1 MPDPNSGPS
10 PAPKR
15 NAFLDQFVPSW
26 QSRVKTVG
34 PLMDKLMK
42 PTQPQPAV
50 IQPAAQVVKKS
61 STPAWQKAEGK
72 NDEGGLNAKGRASY
86 NKATGGNLK
95 APVTESN
102 PKGDRAKRQNSFC
115 ARMCGMKK
123 HETGSKTKADPDS
136 RINKSLRKWNCK
148 CSSALEFGKQ
158 AGLGMTVGTLGG
170 LLSGDGE
177 DRLRTA
183 GRGAIK
189 GLGFDMGAGA
199 GGALGGAVG
208 MASGDPRLA
217 LLGLVGGGVGGGV
230 LGQGIASSAIGPYE
244 TEQEKFDRILAA
256 REKEKTSMAN
266 LYAFGAKLAKSMCSP
281 CDMPNGPANKK
292 YMTGAS
298 PAVLDAAEKS
308 EELGRPEAEETE
320 HSETAIDISGK
331 AAAFGA
337 KLAAGDYILMQT
349 RT

>member
-10 PAPKR
+10 PAPAPKR

-95 APVTESN
+95 APVTESE

-148 CSSALEFGKQ
+148 CSSALEFGSKLSSYVDLHDPALKPKKQ
-158 AGLGMTVGTLGG
+158 LPPHEVFNNALMRAEAAG
-170 LLSGDGE
+170 E
-177 DRLRTA
+177 TA
-183 GRGAIK
+183 TPDLFQK
-189 GLGFDMGAGA
+189 LDK
-199 GGALGGAVG
+199 
-208 MASGDPRLA
+208 
-217 LLGLVGGGVGGGV
+217 
-230 LGQGIASSAIGPYE
+230 E
-244 TEQEKFDRILAA
+244 HNEKQK
-256 REKEKTSMAN
+256 EEKTSMAN

-292 YMTGAS
+292 HMTGAS